1 VSIPTPDPIVT
12 TVLPD
17 TESKRA
23 EKREA
28 HLDASQSQQEILDD
42 IYRYRG
48 QLQDSIDQL
57 HTRLSP
63 KYHIDQL
70 KDEFK
75 LAGTDALA
83 IVKGEG
89 KPVDESRAKNAEAL
103 VKAGGGLASLIAFRT
118 LRKFAKEQ
126 RLHREIRRAV
136 RRGEAREK
144 FEIHGLV
151 EEGID
156 EP

>member
-1 VSIPTPDPIVT
+1 VSIPTPDPII
-12 TVLPD
+12 TVVEPD
-17 TESKRA
+17 LESKRQ

-28 HLDASQSQQEILDD
+28 KLDADQSQRELLED

-48 QLQDSIDQL
+48 QLSDTIDQL

-63 KYHIDQL
+63 KWHIDQIKETL
-70 KDEFK
+70 Q

-89 KPVDESRAKNAEAL
+89 KPVDESRAKNAENI
-103 VKAGGGLASLIAFRT
+103 VKGGGAIASLLALRT
-118 LRKFAKEQ
+118 LRKVAKAA
-126 RLHREIRRAV
+126 HRSHEIKRAV

-151 EEGID
+151 EEGI
-156 EP
+156 EEE